1 MKAQELDLKEDSEG
15 VTVATHVQPK
25 SSAEKIVGQHNG
37 RLKVAVRAA
46 PEKGKAN
53 HAVVKLLSRELGVP
67 RRNIEIV
74 RGDSSRDKLIRITGI
89 GKEAIL
95 SLISTEK

>member
-1 MKAQELDLKEDSEG
+1 M
-15 VTVATHVQPK
+15 
-25 SSAEKIVGQHNG
+25 
-37 RLKVAVRAA
+37 
-46 PEKGKAN
+46 
-53 HAVVKLLSRELGVP
+53 VKLLSRELAVP